1 LSVNVYLGM
10 DQLNEGLRVSVNNEG
25 GEKRGRK
32 PKKKVEAERMDQIER
47 PKARRVPKEG
57 MMTTVIAILITAI
70 VVGGGLYAWQREKI
84 NSTVNKITDD
94 ARNARLD
101 LEKKLT
107 NIKDKAQGLET
118 EVEELK
124 SKNQKLSEAES
135 LLASAKIEFN
145 NTELGIKFEYPA
157 SLGEAKVTIENGEGG
172 KTIKG
177 TFSKN
182 DKLVF
187 GGVSKNYQN
196 KSTSTTTELLDFQGY
211 KESGKKFF
219 FLAPSSNVD
228 GYEMKT
234 AGEIA
239 TGKGKAFL
247 LNDKSFALKAS
258 STEAVVNIGQ
268 NLAAVVNITNPD
280 FGGVVFV
287 NSDFGLM
294 SVDNFK
300 KLIGSIK

>member
-1 LSVNVYLGM
+1 M
-10 DQLNEGLRVSVNNEG
+10 DQLNEGLKVNVTNEG
-25 GEKRGRK
+25 GQKRGRK
-32 PKKKVEAERMDQIER
+32 PKIKAAPEREGGMDKIER
-47 PKARRVPKEG
+47 PKARAPKDG
-57 MMTTVIAILITAI
+57 MMTTAISVLITAI
-70 VVGGGLYAWQREKI
+70 VVGGGLYLWQKERI
-84 NSTVNKITDD
+84 NSTVNSITED
-94 ARNARLD
+94 ARNTRLD

-124 SKNQKLSEAES
+124 NKNQKLSEAES

-145 NTELGIKFEYPA
+145 NSELGIKFEYPA

-187 GGVSKNYQN
+187 GGVSKNYQ
-196 KSTSTTTELLDFQGY
+196 KQGTSTVTELLDFQGY
-211 KESGKKFF
+211 KESGKKYF

-228 GYEMKT
+228 GYEMTT

-247 LNDKSFALKAS
+247 LNNKSFAMKDAS
-258 STEAVVNIGQ
+258 STEAVVNIGE
-268 NLAAVVNITNPD
+268 NLAAVLNIANPD
-280 FGGVVFV
+280 FGGIVFV
-287 NSDFGLM
+287 NSDFGMM

>member
-1 LSVNVYLGM
+1 MS
-10 DQLNEGLRVSVNNEG
+10 QTNEDLKVSVTNEG

-32 PKKKVEAERMDQIER
+32 PKKRIEAERMDQIER
-47 PKARRVPKEG
+47 PKARVPKEG
-57 MMTTVIAILITAI
+57 MKMTVISVVITAI

-84 NSTVNKITDD
+84 NSTVNSITEE
-94 ARNARLD
+94 ARNTRVD

-107 NIKDKAQGLET
+107 NIKDKAQGLQT

-124 SKNQKLSEAES
+124 SKNEKLSEAEA
-135 LLASAKIEFN
+135 LLANAKIEFN

-157 SLGEAKVTIENGEGG
+157 SLGEAKITIENGEGG

-187 GGVSKNYQN
+187 GGVSKNYQ
-196 KSTSTTTELLDFQGY
+196 KQGSSTVTELLDFQGY
-211 KESGKKFF
+211 KDVKKTVY

-228 GYEMKT
+228 GYEMTT
-234 AGEIA
+234 AGEVV

-247 LNDKSFALKAS
+247 LNDKSFAMKAS

-280 FGGVVFV
+280 FGGIIFV
-287 NSDFGLM
+287 NSDFGMM